1 MTGGR
6 ENFLPP
12 AEFNKKRPLGRCSS
26 LYRYVIRRLLLMI
39 PVVLGVSLIIF
50 TIMYFIPGD
59 PASNILGVGATPE
72 SVAQLNEQLGYNKP
86 FAVRYVTYIANAV
99 FKLDLGISY
108 QNKLPVVGEI
118 AKRLP
123 VSTTLAFGS
132 ILVSLLIGVPLG
144 VLSAVKQYSLWD
156 KIPTGT
162 ALLIAAMPAFI
173 IGMLLMLI
181 FSLRL
186 GVLPVSG
193 ISYGWKSYVL
203 PVISLGLPYGA
214 RQLRFT
220 RSSMLE
226 TIRQDYVRTAKAKGA
241 SSRLVIW
248 RHAMKNAL
256 MPVITVAGTS
266 FGALLGGAIATESLF
281 GLPGLGTYISD
292 GSKLKAVPAV
302 IILLGDLS
310 YAFVDPRIKARYTG
324 RR

>member
-1 MTGGR
+1 M
-6 ENFLPP
+6 
-12 AEFNKKRPLGRCSS
+12 
-26 LYRYVIRRLLLMI
+26 YRYVIKRLLLMI
-39 PVVLGVSLIIF
+39 PVVLGVSFIIF

-59 PASNILGVGATPE
+59 PASNILGVGASPE
-72 SVAQLNEQLGYNKP
+72 AVEQFNEELGYNDP
-86 FAVRYVTYIANAV
+86 FIGRYVKYISDAV
-99 FKLDLGISY
+99 LRLDLGTSY
-108 QNKLPVVGEI
+108 QNKLPVTGEI

-123 VSTTLAFGS
+123 VSATLAFGS
-132 ILVSLLIGVPLG
+132 IMLSLLIGVPIG

-156 KIPTGT
+156 KIPTGL
-162 ALLIAAMPAFI
+162 ALLVAAMPAFI
-173 IGMLLMLI
+173 IGMLLMLV
-181 FSLRL
+181 FSLEL
-186 GVLPVSG
+186 GILPVSG
-193 ISYGWKSYVL
+193 VTQGLKSYIL

-241 SSRLVIW
+241 SQKKTIW
-248 RHAMKNAL
+248 GHAMKNAL

-292 GSKLKAVPAV
+292 GIKLKDVPAV
-302 IILLGDLS
+302 LGGIIVFALLFSLVMLAVDLS
-310 YAFVDPRIKARYTG
+310 YAFVDPRIKARYAG

>member
-1 MTGGR
+1 
-6 ENFLPP
+6 
-12 AEFNKKRPLGRCSS
+12 
-26 LYRYVIRRLLLMI
+26 MI
-39 PVVLGVSLIIF
+39 PVILGVSFIIF

-59 PASNILGVGATPE
+59 PASNILGVGASPE
-72 SVAQLNEQLGYNKP
+72 AIEQLNDQLGYNRP
-86 FAVRYVTYIANAV
+86 FLVRYVSYIGDAFLNFDFGV
-99 FKLDLGISY
+99 SY
-108 QNKLPVVGEI
+108 QNKLPVAGEI

-123 VSTTLAFGS
+123 VSANLAFGS
-132 ILVSLLIGVPLG
+132 IMLSLLIGVPLG
-144 VLSAVKQYSLWD
+144 VLSAVRQYSLSD
-156 KIPTGT
+156 KIPTGI
-162 ALLIAAMPAFI
+162 ALFVAAVPAFI
-173 IGMLLMLI
+173 IGMVLMLI
-181 FSLRL
+181 FSLQL
-186 GVLPVSG
+186 NWLPVSG
-193 ISYGWKSYVL
+193 VTQGWKCYVL
-203 PVISLGLPYGA
+203 PVVSLGLPYGA

-241 SSRLVIW
+241 SHKTVIW

-292 GSKLKAVPAV
+292 GIKLKDVPAV
-302 IILLGDLS
+302 LGGIIVFALLFSLVMLAVDLS

>member
-1 MTGGR
+1 M
-6 ENFLPP
+6 
-12 AEFNKKRPLGRCSS
+12 
-26 LYRYVIRRLLLMI
+26 YRYVIKRLLMML
-39 PVVLGVSLIIF
+39 PVILGVSFIIF

-59 PASNILGVGATPE
+59 PASNILGVGASQE
-72 SVAQLNEQLGYNKP
+72 AIDQLNDQLGYNQP
-86 FAVRYVTYIANAV
+86 FLVRYVTYITDAA
-99 FKLDLGISY
+99 FKLDFGVSY
-108 QNKLPVVGEI
+108 QNKLPVTGEI

-123 VSTTLAFGS
+123 VSAKLAFGS
-132 ILVSLLIGVPLG
+132 ILLSLLIGVPLG
-144 VLSAVKQYSLWD
+144 VLSAVRQYSLSD
-156 KIPTGT
+156 KIPTGV
-162 ALLIAAMPAFI
+162 ALFVAAVPAFI
-173 IGMLLMLI
+173 IGMILMLI
-181 FSLRL
+181 FSLKL
-186 GVLPVSG
+186 GWLPVSG
-193 ISYGWKSYVL
+193 VTQGWKSYVL

-241 SSRLVIW
+241 SHKTVIW

-292 GSKLKAVPAV
+292 GIKLKDVPAV
-302 IILLGDLS
+302 LGGIIVFALLFSLVMLAVDLS

>member
-1 MTGGR
+1 M
-6 ENFLPP
+6 
-12 AEFNKKRPLGRCSS
+12 
-26 LYRYVIRRLLLMI
+26 YRYVIKRLLLMI
-39 PVVLGVSLIIF
+39 PVVLGVSFIIF

-59 PASNILGVGATPE
+59 PASNILGVGASPE
-72 SVAQLNEQLGYNKP
+72 AVAQLNEELGYNDP
-86 FAVRYVTYIANAV
+86 FIVRYVNYISDAV
-99 FKLDLGISY
+99 LHLDLGTSY
-108 QNKLPVVGEI
+108 QNKLPVTGEI

-123 VSTTLAFGS
+123 VSATLAFGS
-132 ILVSLLIGVPLG
+132 IMLSLLIGVPIG

-156 KIPTGT
+156 KIPTGL
-162 ALLIAAMPAFI
+162 ALLVAAMPAFI
-173 IGMLLMLI
+173 IGMLLMLV
-181 FSLRL
+181 FSLQL
-186 GVLPVSG
+186 GILPVSG
-193 ISYGWKSYVL
+193 VTQGLKSYIL

-241 SSRLVIW
+241 SPKKTIW
-248 RHAMKNAL
+248 GHAMKNAL

-292 GSKLKAVPAV
+292 GIKLKDVPAV
-302 IILLGDLS
+302 LGGIIVFALLFSLVMLAVDLS
-310 YAFVDPRIKARYTG
+310 YAFVDPRIKARYAG

>member
-1 MTGGR
+1 M
-6 ENFLPP
+6 
-12 AEFNKKRPLGRCSS
+12 
-26 LYRYVIRRLLLMI
+26 YRYVIKRLLLMI
-39 PVVLGVSLIIF
+39 PVVLGVSFIIF

-59 PASNILGVGATPE
+59 PASNILGVGASPE
-72 SVAQLNEQLGYNKP
+72 AVAQLNEELGYNDP
-86 FAVRYVTYIANAV
+86 FIVRYVNYISDAV
-99 FKLDLGISY
+99 LHLDLGTSY
-108 QNKLPVVGEI
+108 QNKLPVTGEI

-123 VSTTLAFGS
+123 VSATLAFGS
-132 ILVSLLIGVPLG
+132 IMLSLLIGVPIG

-156 KIPTGT
+156 KIPTGL
-162 ALLIAAMPAFI
+162 ALLVAAMPAFI
-173 IGMLLMLI
+173 IGMLLMLV
-181 FSLRL
+181 FNLQL
-186 GVLPVSG
+186 GILPVSG
-193 ISYGWKSYVL
+193 VTQGLKSYIL

-241 SSRLVIW
+241 SQKKTIW
-248 RHAMKNAL
+248 GHAMKNAL

-292 GSKLKAVPAV
+292 GIKLKDVPAV
-302 IILLGDLS
+302 LGGIIVFALLFSLVMLAVDLS
-310 YAFVDPRIKARYTG
+310 YAFVDPRIKARYAG

>member
-1 MTGGR
+1 
-6 ENFLPP
+6 
-12 AEFNKKRPLGRCSS
+12 
-26 LYRYVIRRLLLMI
+26 MI
-39 PVVLGVSLIIF
+39 PVVLGVSFIIF

-59 PASNILGVGATPE
+59 PASNILGVGASPE
-72 SVAQLNEQLGYNKP
+72 AVAQLNEELGYNDP
-86 FAVRYVTYIANAV
+86 FIVRYVNYISDAV
-99 FKLDLGISY
+99 LHLDLGTSY
-108 QNKLPVVGEI
+108 QNKLPVTGEI

-123 VSTTLAFGS
+123 VSATLAFGS
-132 ILVSLLIGVPLG
+132 IMLSLLIGVPIG

-156 KIPTGT
+156 KIPTGL
-162 ALLIAAMPAFI
+162 ALLVAAMPAFI
-173 IGMLLMLI
+173 IGMLLMLV
-181 FSLRL
+181 FSLQL
-186 GVLPVSG
+186 GILPVSG
-193 ISYGWKSYVL
+193 VTQGLKSYIL

-241 SSRLVIW
+241 SQKKTIW
-248 RHAMKNAL
+248 GHAMKNAL

-292 GSKLKAVPAV
+292 GIKLKDVPAV
-302 IILLGDLS
+302 LGGIIVFALLFSLVMLAVDLS
-310 YAFVDPRIKARYTG
+310 YAFVDPRIKARYAG

>member
-1 MTGGR
+1 M
-6 ENFLPP
+6 
-12 AEFNKKRPLGRCSS
+12 
-26 LYRYVIRRLLLMI
+26 YRYVIKRLMLMI

-72 SVAQLNEQLGYNKP
+72 AVAQLNEQLGYNKP
-86 FAVRYVTYIANAV
+86 FVARYADYIYNAV
-99 FKLDLGISY
+99 FKLNLGISY

-123 VSTTLAFGS
+123 VSANLAFFS
-132 ILVSLLIGVPLG
+132 IIVSLLIGIPLG

-162 ALLIAAMPAFI
+162 ALLVAAMPAFI
-173 IGMLLMLI
+173 IGMLLMLV

-186 GVLPVSG
+186 GWLPVSG
-193 ISYGWKSYVL
+193 ITKGWRSYVL
-203 PVISLGLPYGA
+203 PVIALGLPYGA

-241 SSRLVIW
+241 APKRVIW

-281 GLPGLGTYISD
+281 GLPGLGTYIAD
-292 GSKLKAVPAV
+292 GIKLKDVPAV
-302 IILLGDLS
+302 LGGIIVFALLFSVVMLVVDLS
-310 YAFVDPRIKARYTG
+310 YAFVDPRIKARYAG

>member
-1 MTGGR
+1 M
-6 ENFLPP
+6 
-12 AEFNKKRPLGRCSS
+12 
-26 LYRYVIRRLLLMI
+26 YRYVIKRLLLMI
-39 PVVLGVSLIIF
+39 PVVLGVSFIIF

-59 PASNILGVGATPE
+59 PASNILGVGASPE
-72 SVAQLNEQLGYNKP
+72 AVEQLNEELGYNDP
-86 FAVRYVTYIANAV
+86 FIVRYVKYISDAV
-99 FKLDLGISY
+99 LRLDLGTSY
-108 QNKLPVVGEI
+108 QNKLPVTGEI

-123 VSTTLAFGS
+123 VSATLAFGS
-132 ILVSLLIGVPLG
+132 IMLSLLIGVPIG

-156 KIPTGT
+156 KIPTGL
-162 ALLIAAMPAFI
+162 ALLVAAMPAFI
-173 IGMLLMLI
+173 IGMLLMLV
-181 FSLRL
+181 FSLEL
-186 GVLPVSG
+186 GILPVSG
-193 ISYGWKSYVL
+193 VTQGLKSYIL

-241 SSRLVIW
+241 SQKKTIW
-248 RHAMKNAL
+248 GHAMKNAL

-292 GSKLKAVPAV
+292 GIKLKDVPAV
-302 IILLGDLS
+302 LGGIIVFALLFSLVMLAVDLS
-310 YAFVDPRIKARYTG
+310 YAFVDPRIKARYAG

>member
-1 MTGGR
+1 
-6 ENFLPP
+6 
-12 AEFNKKRPLGRCSS
+12 
-26 LYRYVIRRLLLMI
+26 LYRYVIKRLLLMI
-39 PVVLGVSLIIF
+39 PVVLGVSFIIF

-59 PASNILGVGATPE
+59 PASNILGVGASPE
-72 SVAQLNEQLGYNKP
+72 AVAQLNEELGYNDP
-86 FAVRYVTYIANAV
+86 FIVRYVNYISDAV
-99 FKLDLGISY
+99 LHLDLGTSY
-108 QNKLPVVGEI
+108 QNKLPVTGEI

-123 VSTTLAFGS
+123 VSATLAFGS
-132 ILVSLLIGVPLG
+132 IMLSLLIGVPIG

-156 KIPTGT
+156 KIPTGL
-162 ALLIAAMPAFI
+162 ALLVAAMPAFI
-173 IGMLLMLI
+173 IGMLLMLV
-181 FSLRL
+181 FSLQL
-186 GVLPVSG
+186 GILPVSG
-193 ISYGWKSYVL
+193 VTQGLKSYIL

-241 SSRLVIW
+241 SQKKTIW
-248 RHAMKNAL
+248 GHAMKNAL

-292 GSKLKAVPAV
+292 GIKLKDVPAV
-302 IILLGDLS
+302 LGGIIVFALLFSLVMLAVDLS
-310 YAFVDPRIKARYTG
+310 YAFVDPRIKARYAG

>member
-1 MTGGR
+1 
-6 ENFLPP
+6 
-12 AEFNKKRPLGRCSS
+12 
-26 LYRYVIRRLLLMI
+26 
-39 PVVLGVSLIIF
+39 
-50 TIMYFIPGD
+50 
-59 PASNILGVGATPE
+59 
-72 SVAQLNEQLGYNKP
+72 
-86 FAVRYVTYIANAV
+86 
-99 FKLDLGISY
+99 
-108 QNKLPVVGEI
+108 
-118 AKRLP
+118 
-123 VSTTLAFGS
+123 
-132 ILVSLLIGVPLG
+132 
-144 VLSAVKQYSLWD
+144 LSAVKQYSLWD

-292 GSKLKAVPAV
+292 GIKLKDVPAV
-302 IILLGDLS
+302 LGGIIVFALLFSIIILLVDLS
-310 YAFVDPRIKARYTG
+310 YEFVDPRIKARYTG

>member
-1 MTGGR
+1 M
-6 ENFLPP
+6 
-12 AEFNKKRPLGRCSS
+12 
-26 LYRYVIRRLLLMI
+26 YRYVIKRLLLMI
-39 PVVLGVSLIIF
+39 PVVLGVSFIIF

-59 PASNILGVGATPE
+59 PASNILGVGASPE
-72 SVAQLNEQLGYNKP
+72 AVEQLNEELGYNDP
-86 FAVRYVTYIANAV
+86 FIVRYVKYISDAV
-99 FKLDLGISY
+99 FRLDLGTSY
-108 QNKLPVVGEI
+108 QNKLPVTGEI

-123 VSTTLAFGS
+123 VSATLAFGS
-132 ILVSLLIGVPLG
+132 IMLSLLIGVPIG

-156 KIPTGT
+156 KIPTGL
-162 ALLIAAMPAFI
+162 ALLVAAMPAFI
-173 IGMLLMLI
+173 IGMLLMLV
-181 FSLRL
+181 FSLEL
-186 GVLPVSG
+186 GILPVSG
-193 ISYGWKSYVL
+193 VTQGLKSYIL

-241 SSRLVIW
+241 SQKKTIW
-248 RHAMKNAL
+248 GHAMKNAL

-292 GSKLKAVPAV
+292 GIKLKDVPAV
-302 IILLGDLS
+302 LGGIIVFALLFSLVMLAVDLS
-310 YAFVDPRIKARYTG
+310 YAFVDPRIKARYAG

>member
-1 MTGGR
+1 M
-6 ENFLPP
+6 
-12 AEFNKKRPLGRCSS
+12 
-26 LYRYVIRRLLLMI
+26 YRYVIKRLLLMI
-39 PVVLGVSLIIF
+39 PVVLGVSFIIF

-59 PASNILGVGATPE
+59 PASNILGVGASPE
-72 SVAQLNEQLGYNKP
+72 AVAQLTEELGYNDP
-86 FAVRYVTYIANAV
+86 FIVRYVNYISDAV
-99 FKLDLGISY
+99 LHLDLGTSY
-108 QNKLPVVGEI
+108 QNKLPVTGEI

-123 VSTTLAFGS
+123 VSATLAFGS
-132 ILVSLLIGVPLG
+132 IMLSLLIGVPIG

-156 KIPTGT
+156 KIPTGL
-162 ALLIAAMPAFI
+162 ALLVAAMPAFI
-173 IGMLLMLI
+173 IGMLLMLV
-181 FSLRL
+181 FSLQL
-186 GVLPVSG
+186 GILPVSG
-193 ISYGWKSYVL
+193 VTQGLKSYIL

-241 SSRLVIW
+241 SQKKTIW
-248 RHAMKNAL
+248 GHAMKNAL

-292 GSKLKAVPAV
+292 GIKLKDVPAV
-302 IILLGDLS
+302 LGGIIVFALLFSLVMLAVDLS
-310 YAFVDPRIKARYTG
+310 YAFVDPRIKARYAG

>member
-1 MTGGR
+1 M
-6 ENFLPP
+6 
-12 AEFNKKRPLGRCSS
+12 
-26 LYRYVIRRLLLMI
+26 YRYVIKRLLLMI
-39 PVVLGVSLIIF
+39 PVVLGVSFIIF

-59 PASNILGVGATPE
+59 PASNILGVGASPE
-72 SVAQLNEQLGYNKP
+72 AVEQLNEELGYNDP
-86 FAVRYVTYIANAV
+86 FIVRYVNYISDAV
-99 FKLDLGISY
+99 FHLDLGTSY
-108 QNKLPVVGEI
+108 QNKLPVTGEI

-123 VSTTLAFGS
+123 VSATLAFGS
-132 ILVSLLIGVPLG
+132 IMLSLLIGVPIG

-156 KIPTGT
+156 KIPTGL

-173 IGMLLMLI
+173 IGMLLMLV
-181 FSLRL
+181 FSLQL
-186 GVLPVSG
+186 GLLPVSG
-193 ISYGWKSYVL
+193 VTQGLKSYVL
-203 PVISLGLPYGA
+203 PVVSLGLPYGA

-241 SSRLVIW
+241 SQKKIIW
-248 RHAMKNAL
+248 GHAMKNAL

-292 GSKLKAVPAV
+292 GIKLKDVPAV
-302 IILLGDLS
+302 LGGIIVFALLFSLVMLAVDLS
-310 YAFVDPRIKARYTG
+310 YAFVDPRIKARYAG